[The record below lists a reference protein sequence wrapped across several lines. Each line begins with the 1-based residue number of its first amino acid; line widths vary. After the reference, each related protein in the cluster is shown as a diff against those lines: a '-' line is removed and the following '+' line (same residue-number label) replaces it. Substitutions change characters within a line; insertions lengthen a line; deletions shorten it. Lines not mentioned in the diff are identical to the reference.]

1 MTPIGEIL
9 ASRGIS
15 DVENFFNISWD
26 CVQSP
31 HDLDYAEAAAER
43 LIRAMRDSEKV
54 AMLVDVD
61 MDGFASSSILTN
73 YFKEQMKEYGSF
85 PDSKM
90 EIVHIF
96 HEKKTHGLSDVNV
109 MRKIRDEI
117 KPTLLIV
124 PDASGNGEQYQA
136 LVGIGVEVVVMDH
149 HDTNERGDGQK
160 VIVVN
165 NQQSKKYKNK
175 ALSGAGVVWQVCRLM
190 DELLPFCCAD
200 QYIDLVALGLVADV
214 MDMRYA
220 ETRFLTLEG
229 MKPEN
234 MHSPLTSMAPE
245 MFNNYERMTQHFIGW
260 TLAPA
265 VNAITRIG
273 TSKENELGF
282 GCLLDENMEKMV
294 PNEKRGASGMTE
306 YVREAW
312 RIVTNAKGRQDR
324 RRNKLTQM
332 IENLI
337 TEEGLADNKV
347 IVLAID
353 DFEDEYR
360 ALSGVVANQLIEE
373 YQRPVVLT
381 FLNDDGDYAGS
392 LRAPGHVEAW
402 ENFKDMCEKSG
413 TCRYAA
419 GHQLAA
425 GICIYGDAVQDFI
438 DYFNEKFADIDVE
451 PGHKVD
457 FIFEADD
464 PRIADLCHEVDAC
477 GDIWGT
483 GLEQPLIAIKDVKV
497 GPGTL
502 ALWGKLPTNKTLRI
516 SLPNDVTAVK
526 FRSSQEEFQ
535 SLCLPYTDPPQY
547 YKVNIVGHPEINRF
561 RGYENPQILIT
572 DYEVVGVGYEF

>member
-1 MTPIGEIL
+1 M
-9 ASRGIS
+9 
-15 DVENFFNISWD
+15 
-26 CVQSP
+26 QSP
-31 HDLDYAEAAAER
+31 HDLDFAEVAAER

-54 AMLVDVD
+54 ALLVDVD
-61 MDGFASSSILTN
+61 VDGFASSSIITN
-73 YFKEQMKEYGSF
+73 YMKEQMKDYGSF
-85 PDSKM
+85 PDSQM

-96 HEKKTHGLSDVNV
+96 HEKKTHGLGDVNA
-109 MRKIRDEI
+109 MRKLRDEI

-124 PDASGNGEQYQA
+124 PDASGNAEQYQG
-136 LVGIGVEVVVMDH
+136 LVSIGVDVVVMDH
-149 HDTNERGDGQK
+149 HDTPDRGDGEK

-165 NQQSKKYKNK
+165 NQQSKNYKNK
-175 ALSGAGVVWQVCRLM
+175 ALSGAGVTWQVCRLM

-214 MDMRYA
+214 MDMRYP

-234 MHSPLTSMAPE
+234 MHSPLTTMAPQ
-245 MFNNYERMTQHFIGW
+245 MFNNFERMTQHFIGW
-260 TLAPA
+260 TLGPA
-265 VNAITRIG
+265 INAITRIG
-273 TSKENELGF
+273 TNQENQLGF
-282 GCLLDENMEKMV
+282 GCFLDENMDKMV
-294 PNEKRGASGMTE
+294 KDNKRGATGMTE

-337 TEEGLADNKV
+337 AEEGLADNKV

-353 DFEDEYR
+353 DFEEEYR

-381 FLNDDGDYAGS
+381 FLNEDGDYSGS

-402 ENFKDMCEKSG
+402 ENFKDLCLESQ
-413 TCRYAA
+413 TCKYVA

-438 DYFNEKFADIDVE
+438 DYFNDIFADIDVE
-451 PGHKVD
+451 QGHVVD

-464 PRIADLCHEVDAC
+464 ERIGELCAQIDEC

-483 GLEQPLIAIKDVKV
+483 GLEQPVIAVKDVKV

-502 ALWGKLPTNKTLRI
+502 SLVGKLPSNKTLRI
-516 SLPNDVTAVK
+516 SLPNGVVAVK

-535 SLCLPYTDPPQY
+535 SLCLPYTDPPQF
-547 YKVNIVGHPEINRF
+547 YKVNIVGTLEMNRF
-561 RGYENPQILIT
+561 RGDETPQIHIT
-572 DYEVVGVGYEF
+572 DYEVVGVSYEF